1 MTDKER
7 INVLREGICRLTD
20 MLDVHW
26 TCAWLPSLSE
36 EAHENGLAQYRCF
49 TAVIEL
55 LGGDWK
61 RDKNGR
67 HRVFIAGVTA
77 DTEVNCDED

>member
-1 MTDKER
+1 MTDRER
-7 INVLREGICRLTD
+7 IKALREGIGRLTD
-20 MLDVHW
+20 MLDIHW
-26 TCAWLPSLSE
+26 TCTWLPSLSE
-36 EAHENGLAQYRCF
+36 EAHENSLAQYKCF

-67 HRVFIAGVTA
+67 HKVFIAGVTA
-77 DTEVNCDED
+77 DTEVDRNED